1 MCGCVGVWVWVWV
14 GVYTKSK
21 SSELSP
27 LRRKLLRFAKQ
38 FPPPLR
44 SNKKYENKIQ
54 VLTTTII
61 GEQQQQDGA
70 EIPPP
75 LQSKYHTFVKE

>member
-1 MCGCVGVWVWVWV
+1 MYIVVFYVGKYVWVYV

-27 LRRKLLRFAKQ
+27 LRQKLLRFAKQ

-44 SNKKYENKIQ
+44 SNKKSQIFKLCEYFA
-54 VLTTTII
+54 L
-61 GEQQQQDGA
+61 
-70 EIPPP
+70 
-75 LQSKYHTFVKE
+75 LKYFFNF

>member
-1 MCGCVGVWVWVWV
+1 MYLVVFYVGEYVWVGGWV

-44 SNKKYENKIQ
+44 SNK
-54 VLTTTII
+54 
-61 GEQQQQDGA
+61 
-70 EIPPP
+70 
-75 LQSKYHTFVKE
+75 

>member
-1 MCGCVGVWVWVWV
+1 VGMWVCGCVGVGGWV

-27 LRRKLLRFAKQ
+27 LRRKMLCFAKQ

-44 SNKKYENKIQ
+44 SKNYFCDPMS
-54 VLTTTII
+54 II
-61 GEQQQQDGA
+61 
-70 EIPPP
+70 I
-75 LQSKYHTFVKE
+75 KNINHFFK

>member
-1 MCGCVGVWVWVWV
+1 V

-44 SNKKYENKIQ
+44 SNYKIVVISEIFLIILEIQ
-54 VLTTTII
+54 NRKLGRRTII
-61 GEQQQQDGA
+61 K
-70 EIPPP
+70 
-75 LQSKYHTFVKE
+75 SMTR

>member
-1 MCGCVGVWVWVWV
+1 MYFVVFYVGKYVWVYV

-21 SSELSP
+21 SSELST

-44 SNKKYENKIQ
+44 SKNYGRRTLEI
-54 VLTTTII
+54 TTIV
-61 GEQQQQDGA
+61 
-70 EIPPP
+70 
-75 LQSKYHTFVKE
+75 LL

>member
-1 MCGCVGVWVWVWV
+1 MYLVVFYVGEYVWVYV

-44 SNKKYENKIQ
+44 S
-54 VLTTTII
+54 
-61 GEQQQQDGA
+61 
-70 EIPPP
+70 
-75 LQSKYHTFVKE
+75 KYHVRYTKIIAL